1 MKASTTAGTAT
12 LGLPQCSPGRQS
24 PTLAK
29 KSADTPA
36 HMAKVK
42 PGICTCP
49 TPLKARCTP
58 TARRTTGAGSRIA
71 GTSAT
76 AAQTQTYPEYSG
88 HTDEIFANLAT
99 GKFRVIQ
106 SVDGYTVSTDPDLIK
121 VCNSAHKMSAEELA
135 KELAFAV
142 KIHCEY
148 ENG

>member
-1 MKASTTAGTAT
+1 MENINAILERFTRAE
-12 LGLPQCSPGRQS
+12 
-24 PTLAK
+24 
-29 KSADTPA
+29 
-36 HMAKVK
+36 
-42 PGICTCP
+42 
-49 TPLKARCTP
+49 
-58 TARRTTGAGSRIA
+58 IA
-71 GTSAT
+71 AT

-88 HTDEIFANLAT
+88 HPDEIFANLAT

>member
-1 MKASTTAGTAT
+1 MENINAILERFTRAE
-12 LGLPQCSPGRQS
+12 
-24 PTLAK
+24 
-29 KSADTPA
+29 
-36 HMAKVK
+36 
-42 PGICTCP
+42 
-49 TPLKARCTP
+49 
-58 TARRTTGAGSRIA
+58 IA
-71 GTSAT
+71 AT
-76 AAQTQTYPEYSG
+76 AAQTQTYPRIFG

>member
-1 MKASTTAGTAT
+1 MKALTTAG
-12 LGLPQCSPGRQS
+12 
-24 PTLAK
+24 
-29 KSADTPA
+29 
-36 HMAKVK
+36 
-42 PGICTCP
+42 
-49 TPLKARCTP
+49 
-58 TARRTTGAGSRIA
+58 
-71 GTSAT
+71 T